1 MQSVTAGAQRPRPA
15 RAASAPVYGSVECQ
29 AKHGSTHKASCKA
42 LAASVLARGP
52 SSWERSRCSV
62 EAGAA
67 AAASA
72 AGPRYGCA
80 KKETTSMPQAAVCAA
95 AAAAPADGSY
105 ACLICSKSVRG
116 TDAPACRRALT
127 SRLHRARAA
136 RPTVRRRS
144 NRAKTYFA
152 PRIHIGNSG
161 QLPGGRDPPK
171 WLRGSM
177 RYIFTSLL
185 SRLGLAR
192 SATSRLCAAV
202 LVIFGDF
209 CELIQ

>member
-1 MQSVTAGAQRPRPA
+1 MDT
-15 RAASAPVYGSVECQ
+15 
-29 AKHGSTHKASCKA
+29 TNID
-42 LAASVLARGP
+42 LILARIIKVYDLPLKLIGDTLDQQRE
-52 SSWERSRCSV
+52 W
-62 EAGAA
+62 
-67 AAASA
+67 
-72 AGPRYGCA
+72 
-80 KKETTSMPQAAVCAA
+80 VCNA
-95 AAAAPADGSY
+95 
-105 ACLICSKSVRG
+105 
-116 TDAPACRRALT
+116 
-127 SRLHRARAA
+127 
-136 RPTVRRRS
+136 
-144 NRAKTYFA
+144 A

-185 SRLGLAR
+185 SRLGLAG